1 LGEGKGLQSIHVE
14 SLVKANG
21 RIWLIGGTQESAQ
34 LAAAIAAAQLTCT
47 VSVTTETAKQLY
59 VFSVQK
65 AENYAPLEVWVGRLT
80 PETAVSFLQQQ
91 QIVAVLDASHP
102 YAVEISQ
109 LAIAITTQL
118 GIPYLRFERPD
129 CKEEGGSRKEEGRK
143 KEGEKKEERL
153 VFQNFAELVATD
165 ILQGQRVLLIVGYR
179 PLSLFQP
186 WQDRATLFARLL
198 PSVTAIEAAITAG
211 FTPDRLFA
219 MRPPISP
226 DLEKALWQHWQI
238 SLIVTKSSGIPGGED
253 IKRQI
258 AMELG
263 IPLVAIARPP
273 ITYPQQ
279 TSDLKTALKFCYQH
293 LSCSP

>member
-1 LGEGKGLQSIHVE
+1 MKT
-14 SLVKANG
+14 KG

-34 LAAAIAAAQLTCT
+34 LAAAIAEAQLACT
-47 VSVTTETAKQLY
+47 VSVTTEIAKQLY
-59 VFSVQK
+59 VSSIER
-65 AENYAPLEVWVGRLT
+65 AENYAPLRVWVGRLT
-80 PETAVSFLQQQ
+80 SETAAFFLQQQ
-91 QIVAVLDASHP
+91 EIVAVLDASHP

-129 CKEEGGSRKEEGRK
+129 WKDEGGGMKDEREKGQK
-143 KEGEKKEERL
+143 KGL
-153 VFQNFAELVATD
+153 VFQSFAELVATD

-179 PLSLFQP
+179 PLALFQP

-198 PSVTAIEAAITAG
+198 PSVTAIEAAIAAG

-238 SLIVTKSSGIPGGED
+238 SVVVTKSSGIAGGED
-253 IKRQI
+253 VKRQV
-258 AMELG
+258 AAELG

-279 TSDLKTALKFCYQH
+279 TSNLTTALAFCQEH
-293 LSCSP
+293 LSPANKPKT

>member
-1 LGEGKGLQSIHVE
+1 
-14 SLVKANG
+14 VKAQG

-34 LAAAIAAAQLTCT
+34 LAAAIAAARLACT
-47 VSVTTETAKQLY
+47 VSVTTETAQQLY

-65 AENYAPLEVWVGRLT
+65 AESHASLQVWIGRLT
-80 PETAVSFLQQQ
+80 PETAASFLQQQ

-129 CKEEGGSRKEEGRK
+129 WKEEGERDEGGRMRD
-143 KEGEKKEERL
+143 EGEKKEKGL
-153 VFQNFAELVATD
+153 VFQSFSELVATD
-165 ILQGQRVLLIVGYR
+165 IFQGQRVLLIVGYR
-179 PLSLFQP
+179 PLALFQP

-198 PSVTAIEAAITAG
+198 PSVTAIEAAIAAG

-226 DLEKALWQHWQI
+226 
-238 SLIVTKSSGIPGGED
+238 
-253 IKRQI
+253 
-258 AMELG
+258 EL
-263 IPLVAIARPP
+263 
-273 ITYPQQ
+273 
-279 TSDLKTALKFCYQH
+279 
-293 LSCSP
+293 

>member
-1 LGEGKGLQSIHVE
+1 M
-14 SLVKANG
+14 KAQG

-34 LAAAIAAAQLTCT
+34 LAAAIAEAQLACT

-65 AENYAPLEVWVGRLT
+65 AENHAPLEVWVGRLT
-80 PETAVSFLQQQ
+80 PETATSFLHQQ

-109 LAIAITTQL
+109 LAIATTTQL

-129 CKEEGGSRKEEGRK
+129 WKDARGKDEGGGRK
-143 KEGEKKEERL
+143 DEGEKKEKGL
-153 VFQNFAELVATD
+153 VFQSFSELVATD
-165 ILQGQRVLLIVGYR
+165 ILQGQRALLILGYR
-179 PLSLFQP
+179 PLALFQP

-198 PSVTAIEAAITAG
+198 PSVTAIEAAIAAG

-238 SLIVTKSSGIPGGED
+238 SLVVTKSSGIAGGED
-253 IKRQI
+253 VKRQV
-258 AMELG
+258 AAELG

-273 ITYPQQ
+273 LIYPHQ
-279 TSDLKTALKFCYQH
+279 TSDLTTALAFCQQH
-293 LSCSP
+293 LSCSS

>member
-1 LGEGKGLQSIHVE
+1 M
-14 SLVKANG
+14 
-21 RIWLIGGTQESAQ
+21 IGGTQESAQ
-34 LAAAIAAAQLTCT
+34 LAVAIAEAQLACT

-65 AENYAPLEVWVGRLT
+65 AENHAPLRVWVGRLT
-80 PETAVSFLQQQ
+80 PETAASFLQQQ

-129 CKEEGGSRKEEGRK
+129 WKEARGKDEGGRMRDEGGEIYASDVPVGWDER
-143 KEGEKKEERL
+143 EKKEKGL
-153 VFQNFAELVATD
+153 VLQSFAELVATD

-179 PLSLFQP
+179 PLTLFQP

-198 PSVTAIEAAITAG
+198 PSVTALEAAIAAG

-219 MRPPISP
+219 MRPPLSP

-238 SLIVTKSSGIPGGED
+238 SLVVTKSSGIAGGED
-253 IKRQI
+253 VKRQV

-263 IPLVAIARPP
+263 IPLIAIARPP

-279 TSDLKTALKFCYQH
+279 TSDLTTALEFCQQH
-293 LSCSP
+293 LSRSS

>member
-1 LGEGKGLQSIHVE
+1 M
-14 SLVKANG
+14 KAKG

-34 LAAAIAAAQLTCT
+34 LAAAIAEAQLSCI
-47 VSVTTETAKQLY
+47 VSVTTKTAKQLY
-59 VFSVQK
+59 VSSIER
-65 AENYAPLEVWVGRLT
+65 AENHAPLRVWVGRLT
-80 PETAVSFLQQQ
+80 VETAASFLQQQ

-118 GIPYLRFERPD
+118 SIPYLRFEREVWKD
-129 CKEEGGSRKEEGRK
+129 ARGKDEGGGRK
-143 KEGEKKEERL
+143 DEEEKGQKKGL
-153 VFQNFAELVATD
+153 VFQSFAELVATD
-165 ILQGQRVLLIVGYR
+165 VLEGQRVLLIVGYR
-179 PLSLFQP
+179 PLALFQP
-186 WQDRATLFARLL
+186 WQERATLFARLL
-198 PSVTAIEAAITAG
+198 PSVTAIEAAIAAG

-238 SLIVTKSSGIPGGED
+238 SVVVTKSSGIAGGED
-253 IKRQI
+253 VKRQV
-258 AMELG
+258 AAELG

-279 TSDLKTALKFCYQH
+279 TSDLATALKFCHQH
-293 LSCSP
+293 LSCNSSSFEKSDF

>member
-1 LGEGKGLQSIHVE
+1 MKT
-14 SLVKANG
+14 KG

-34 LAAAIAAAQLTCT
+34 LAAAIAEAQLSCI

-59 VFSVQK
+59 VSSVEK
-65 AENYAPLEVWVGRLT
+65 AVNRSTQTLRVERLT
-80 PETAVSFLQQQ
+80 VETAASFLQQQ

-129 CKEEGGSRKEEGRK
+129 WKDEGGGMKD
-143 KEGEKKEERL
+143 EKGQEKGL
-153 VFQNFAELVATD
+153 VFQSFAELVATD

-179 PLSLFQP
+179 PLVLFHP

-198 PSVTAIEAAITAG
+198 PSVTAIEAAIAAG

-238 SLIVTKSSGIPGGED
+238 SLVVTKSSGIAGGED
-253 IKRQI
+253 VKRQV
-258 AMELG
+258 AAELG

-279 TSDLKTALKFCYQH
+279 TSDLTAALKFCHQY
-293 LSCSP
+293 LSCSS

>member
-1 LGEGKGLQSIHVE
+1 M
-14 SLVKANG
+14 KAKG

-34 LAAAIAAAQLTCT
+34 LAAAIAEAQLACT

-59 VFSVQK
+59 ASSVEK
-65 AENYAPLEVWVGRLT
+65 AENHTLLRVWVGRLT
-80 PETAVSFLQQQ
+80 VETAASFLQQQ

-102 YAVEISQ
+102 YAIEISQ

-129 CKEEGGSRKEEGRK
+129 WKDEGGGMKDER
-143 KEGEKKEERL
+143 EKGQEKGL
-153 VFQNFAELVATD
+153 VFQSFAELVATD

-179 PLSLFQP
+179 PLTLFQP

-198 PSVTAIEAAITAG
+198 PSVTAIEAAIAAG

-238 SLIVTKSSGIPGGED
+238 SVVITKSSGIAGGED
-253 IKRQI
+253 VKRKV
-258 AMELG
+258 AMELE

-279 TSDLKTALKFCYQH
+279 TSDLTTALRFCHQH
-293 LSCSP
+293 LSCSSSSFEKGDF

>member
-1 LGEGKGLQSIHVE
+1 M
-14 SLVKANG
+14 KAQG

-34 LAAAIAAAQLTCT
+34 LAAAIAEAQLACT

-65 AENYAPLEVWVGRLT
+65 AENHAPLKVWVGRLT
-80 PETAVSFLQQQ
+80 PETATSFLHQQ

-109 LAIAITTQL
+109 LAIATTTQL

-129 CKEEGGSRKEEGRK
+129 WKDARGKDEGGGRK
-143 KEGEKKEERL
+143 DEGEKKEKGL
-153 VFQNFAELVATD
+153 VFQSFSELVATD
-165 ILQGQRVLLIVGYR
+165 ILQGQRVLLVVGYR
-179 PLSLFQP
+179 PLALFKP

-198 PSVTAIEAAITAG
+198 PSVTAIEAAIAAG

-238 SLIVTKSSGIPGGED
+238 SLVVTKSSGIAGGED
-253 IKRQI
+253 VKRQV
-258 AMELG
+258 AAELG

-273 ITYPQQ
+273 IIYPQQ
-279 TSDLKTALKFCYQH
+279 TGDLTTALAFCQKH
-293 LSCSP
+293 LICKS